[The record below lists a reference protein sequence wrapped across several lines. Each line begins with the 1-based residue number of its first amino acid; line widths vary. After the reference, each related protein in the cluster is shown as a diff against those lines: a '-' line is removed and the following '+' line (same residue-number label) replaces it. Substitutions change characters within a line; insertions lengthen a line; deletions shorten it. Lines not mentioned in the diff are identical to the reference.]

1 MIKNNLLGQILI
13 GIIVVFLLIS
23 SIQMFGWGVGV
34 GNVSID
40 ESNLSSLPK
49 VPKSDSSNDQIAKVD
64 SKLLLEEIYKRPM
77 FNSDRQPFKEIVIEA
92 KEDEPPPEVPEL
104 NAQLTGVVI
113 TPEQSYAMILDTTT
127 NQRETYKVGMPLDG
141 EQGGWTL
148 NSIQSRKVTFVS
160 DDNRTAEL
168 DLEVYSKQLKAGKQ
182 ANNKGKSNKNKSSD
196 SDKKKNETSR
206 DEKKKNADDIRKKIA
221 ERRAQMRAE
230 AAKKNK

>member
-34 GNVSID
+34 GSVSID

-49 VPKSDSSNDQIAKVD
+49 VPKSDSTNDQVAIVD
-64 SKLLLEEIYKRPM
+64 SKLLLEEINKRPM
-77 FNSDRQPFKEIVIEA
+77 FNSDRQPFKEIVLET
-92 KEDEPPPEVPEL
+92 KDDDPPPDVPEL

-113 TPEQSYAMILDTTT
+113 TPEQSYAMILDTAT

-160 DDNRTAEL
+160 DDNQTAEL
-168 DLEVYSKQLKAGKQ
+168 ELEVYSKQLKSGKQ
-182 ANNKGKSNKNKSSD
+182 TDNKSIKNKD
-196 SDKKKNETSR
+196 QKNQQKNTSR
-206 DEKKKNADDIRKKIA
+206 EEKKKNADDIRKKIA